1 MRPLP
6 LNKRFT
12 PAPLALAAALTV
24 ALAAGYAPMA
34 YAQTGSAATAAPI
47 AINIPAQ
54 PLGQALN
61 ELARQA
67 NLQMTFPAAL
77 VAGKAAVSVNG
88 SLTVPQAL
96 ARLLQGSGLEAHV
109 DGHSV
114 VVKPQPSTPA
124 AEAAMLPVV
133 TVTASAD
140 SAAHALS
147 GSYPGGHQARGG
159 RIGMLGN
166 VDTMN
171 APFAITAFTSQ
182 TVENT
187 QAATIAD
194 VARLDPMVRSSGMA
208 GDNSDAFFV
217 RGFGVGDNNIGEV
230 AFDGLFGAGPNYR
243 LSADY
248 AERIEILKGPSAMVY
263 GMSPNGAGGGAINVV
278 PKRAHDDLTRL
289 RADYVAQSQ
298 LGGHVDI
305 ARRFGSTREFG
316 VRFNGSNRNGST
328 AIDHQ
333 ARNASVGALA
343 LDYQGEKLS
352 ATLDLI
358 QQSENIDA
366 PSRRLWLSNGVAVP
380 EAPDGRTNITQAW
393 EYSKSTEQSAVLRTE
408 YEVSDRVSLFASA
421 AKSTSDV
428 DRLFNTPSILNVA
441 GDTSVRPAAGSFDVR
456 RDTVEAGMRRRFET
470 GAVQHRVTLQASRY
484 QDELGR
490 GLVNGSTYNSNIYRP
505 IDQPVQNVALPGS
518 APRVSATT
526 LSGVALSDAMSAFG
540 EQLQF
545 LLGLRR
551 QQVESKNY
559 GADGSTVAS
568 QYDQSALT
576 PALGVVFKPMQ
587 NISLYANYVEGLSK
601 GDTAPGTAVNAG
613 EVFSPY
619 RTKQHEVGVKF
630 DQGKL
635 MSTLS
640 VFQITRPSG
649 QLTNNIYAVDGE
661 QRNQGIELS
670 VYGQPT
676 RTLRVHG
683 GLTWIDAELTRTNN
697 AATQGKTAVG
707 VPEFQAGLNADWDT
721 PLTGLTLTG
730 TLMHSGKQF
739 VDQTNSRE
747 LPSWTTLDLGARYQ
761 TLVTDKPVVWRASLR
776 NVFDAHYWAGAS
788 TWSTLAVGAPR
799 TLLVS
804 ATVEF

>member
-248 AERIEILKGPSAMVY
+248 AERIEIFKGPSAMVY

-358 QQSENIDA
+358 RKRPVCAI
-366 PSRRLWLSNGVAVP
+366 
-380 EAPDGRTNITQAW
+380 
-393 EYSKSTEQSAVLRTE
+393 LR
-408 YEVSDRVSLFASA
+408 
-421 AKSTSDV
+421 
-428 DRLFNTPSILNVA
+428 
-441 GDTSVRPAAGSFDVR
+441 G
-456 RDTVEAGMRRRFET
+456 
-470 GAVQHRVTLQASRY
+470 
-484 QDELGR
+484 
-490 GLVNGSTYNSNIYRP
+490 
-505 IDQPVQNVALPGS
+505 
-518 APRVSATT
+518 
-526 LSGVALSDAMSAFG
+526 
-540 EQLQF
+540 
-545 LLGLRR
+545 
-551 QQVESKNY
+551 
-559 GADGSTVAS
+559 
-568 QYDQSALT
+568 
-576 PALGVVFKPMQ
+576 
-587 NISLYANYVEGLSK
+587 
-601 GDTAPGTAVNAG
+601 
-613 EVFSPY
+613 
-619 RTKQHEVGVKF
+619 
-630 DQGKL
+630 
-635 MSTLS
+635 
-640 VFQITRPSG
+640 
-649 QLTNNIYAVDGE
+649 
-661 QRNQGIELS
+661 
-670 VYGQPT
+670 
-676 RTLRVHG
+676 
-683 GLTWIDAELTRTNN
+683 
-697 AATQGKTAVG
+697 
-707 VPEFQAGLNADWDT
+707 
-721 PLTGLTLTG
+721 
-730 TLMHSGKQF
+730 
-739 VDQTNSRE
+739 
-747 LPSWTTLDLGARYQ
+747 
-761 TLVTDKPVVWRASLR
+761 
-776 NVFDAHYWAGAS
+776 
-788 TWSTLAVGAPR
+788 
-799 TLLVS
+799 
-804 ATVEF
+804 